1 VTKKI
6 GLIGKPLGHSISP
19 VFQQA
24 ALDHCRIDARY
35 EPWETEAEAMA
46 QRVQGLRQPDR
57 LGANVTVPHKE
68 AVIPLLD
75 ELDPQAARIGAVNTI
90 VNRDGRLHG
99 YNTDASGFARAL
111 RERGGFDPRGAHVVQ
126 IGAGGA
132 GRAVAAALV
141 QGGAASIALF
151 DIDRERA
158 QRLVRDL
165 GGQGA
170 TVLREAPI
178 DEENLAAAVSKC
190 QLLVN
195 CTPIGMRH
203 SPQEQDL
210 PLPADLIPAGVLVFD
225 VVANPLETRLM
236 AEAKKR
242 GARTLGG
249 LSMLVYQ
256 GAHSFELWTGVE
268 APVAVMFAAA
278 RRAMGLPAEG

>member
-1 VTKKI
+1 MTKKI
-6 GLIGKPLGHSISP
+6 GLIGKPVGHSISP

-24 ALDHCRIDARY
+24 ALDHCRIDACY
-35 EPWETEAEAMA
+35 EPWETEAEVLA
-46 QRVQGLRQPDR
+46 QRVEDLRRPDH

-90 VNRDGRLHG
+90 VNREGRLHG
-99 YNTDASGFARAL
+99 YNTDTTGFARAL
-111 RERGGFDPRGAHVVQ
+111 REEGRFDARGAHVVQ

-132 GRAVAAALV
+132 GRAIAAALV
-141 QGGAASIALF
+141 QGEATSIALF
-151 DIDRERA
+151 DIDQERA

-165 GGQGA
+165 GGQSE
-170 TVLREAPI
+170 TVLRVAPI
-178 DEENLAAAVSKC
+178 DEGNLADAVSKC

-210 PLPADLIPAGVLVFD
+210 PLPAHLILAGILIFD
-225 VVANPLETRLM
+225 VVANPLETRLI

-242 GARTLGG
+242 GARALGG

-278 RRAMGLPAEG
+278 RRARGLPAQS